1 MKRVIVCAVVLA
13 VSVGWWL
20 TGATMAQATKA
31 GDKDQQFLRRAAS
44 DGLAEVQLGQMAAE
58 RASNPEV
65 QHFGQRMVADHTKA
79 NQELMAL
86 AQSKNLSTPKD
97 IDKKHQ
103 KTAEALGKKRGTSFD
118 RDYMRD
124 MVKDHEKAVQLFT
137 TEANEGRDA
146 DIKAFAS
153 KTLPTL
159 QEHLQMA
166 RQLTQ
171 QQGSMSQAR

>member
-1 MKRVIVCAVVLA
+1 VLA

-20 TGATMAQATKA
+20 TGAAVGQAMKA
-31 GDKDQQFLRRAAS
+31 SDKDQQFLRHVAS
-44 DGLAEVQLGQMAAE
+44 DGLAEVQLGQMAAK
-58 RASNPEV
+58 RATNPEV
-65 QHFGQRMVADHTKA
+65 QRFGQQMATDHTKA

-86 AQSKNLSTPKD
+86 AQSKNISIPKE

-103 KTAEALGKKRGTSFD
+103 KTAEALTKKRGTSFD
-118 RDYMRD
+118 REYMRD
-124 MVKDHEKAVQLFT
+124 MITDHEKAVQLFST
-137 TEANEGRDA
+137 AAREGQDA

>member
-1 MKRVIVCAVVLA
+1 MKRVIVCAIVLA
-13 VSVGWWL
+13 VSVGWGL
-20 TGATMAQATKA
+20 TGAAMGQAMKA
-31 GDKDQQFLRRAAS
+31 GDKDQQFLRHAAS

-58 RASNPEV
+58 RSTNPEV
-65 QHFGQRMVADHTKA
+65 QRFGQRMATDHAKA
-79 NQELMAL
+79 NQELMTL
-86 AQSKNLSTPKD
+86 AQSKNLSIPKE

-103 KTAEALGKKRGTSFD
+103 KTVQALTKKQGTSFD
-118 RDYMRD
+118 REYMRD

-137 TEANEGRDA
+137 TEANEGKDA

-171 QQGSMSQAR
+171 QHGSMSQAR